1 MKGGILVQTTL
12 TFSTALP
19 IGLEV
24 WTENAFS
31 HDDHRQLAQFGNILG
46 TLSSPQLI
54 VEIFNRLLAEQ
65 QKAWAEEAIAH
76 QGQEPPKR
84 PPVFRY
90 DQDTRRV
97 VFLLHARFALKMFNR
112 ILVNPFKNDPPFF
125 NQYGRLVMSQRDYQ
139 GRQLN
144 AFR

>member
-1 MKGGILVQTTL
+1 MQTTF

-31 HDDHRQLAQFGNILG
+31 HDDRRQLAQFGNILS
-46 TLSSPQLI
+46 TLASPQLI
-54 VEIFNRLLAEQ
+54 VDIFNRLLADQ
-65 QKAWAEEAIAH
+65 QQAWAAEEAAN
-76 QGQEPPKR
+76 QEEEGPKR

-90 DQDTRRV
+90 DQETRRV
-97 VFLLHARFALKMFNR
+97 LFLLHARFALKMFNR
-112 ILVNPFKNDPPFF
+112 ILVNPFKDDPPFF

-139 GRQLN
+139 GRQLS

>member
-1 MKGGILVQTTL
+1 MQTTF

-31 HDDHRQLAQFGNILG
+31 HDDHRQLAQFGNILS
-46 TLSSPQLI
+46 TLASPQLI
-54 VEIFNRLLAEQ
+54 VDIFNRLLADQ
-65 QKAWAEEAIAH
+65 RQAWAAEEAAN
-76 QGQEPPKR
+76 QEGEALKR

-90 DQDTRRV
+90 DQETRRV
-97 VFLLHARFALKMFNR
+97 LFLLHARFALKMFNR
-112 ILVNPFKNDPPFF
+112 ILVNPFKDDPPFF

-139 GRQLN
+139 GRQLS